1 MKSELDKYIKF
12 HYGYIIV
19 FCCCLIM
26 GINLGLVMSCAG
38 IFYKPVSDELG
49 VSVGDF
55 GLYMTFVYLFSTL
68 MLSIAGR
75 MMDRYSARWLLTLSS
90 ALLGT
95 VMLGMSQLNAVWQ
108 FYIAGAI
115 IGVTLAFLL
124 YLSYPT
130 MVNRWFNSKVGFLI
144 GICSAASGIGGILF
158 NPLGGH
164 LIDQYGWRMTYVIFG
179 MIIVLIVTPLLGLLL
194 RNFPSE
200 IGKEAYGEKQAEVV
214 KSGVDY
220 AAAIKSSAFF
230 ALIIFALLMI
240 SVSTLNLFIPTYVT
254 SVGFTVEQSSFVASA
269 IMLGVTIGK
278 VALGL
283 INDRSG
289 KLGVWT
295 FSLLGTLGFIF
306 LLLGKTE
313 IILMTL
319 GGFLYGWA
327 YAAVTV
333 ETALLA
339 RTVFGSRD
347 YAKIFSNIS
356 IALSA
361 GGAIMSGGWGYL
373 IGVISFDIILLIGMG
388 LVLTSGLIGF
398 YSINLSRKMK
408 L

>member
-1 MKSELDKYIKF
+1 
-12 HYGYIIV
+12 
-19 FCCCLIM
+19 
-26 GINLGLVMSCAG
+26 
-38 IFYKPVSDELG
+38 
-49 VSVGDF
+49 
-55 GLYMTFVYLFSTL
+55 
-68 MLSIAGR
+68 
-75 MMDRYSARWLLTLSS
+75 
-90 ALLGT
+90 
-95 VMLGMSQLNAVWQ
+95 
-108 FYIAGAI
+108 
-115 IGVTLAFLL
+115 
-124 YLSYPT
+124 
-130 MVNRWFNSKVGFLI
+130 
-144 GICSAASGIGGILF
+144 
-158 NPLGGH
+158 
-164 LIDQYGWRMTYVIFG
+164 MTYVIFG
-179 MIIVLIVTPLLGLLL
+179 LIIVLIVTPLLGLLL

-220 AAAIKSSAFF
+220 AVAIKSPAFF

-289 KLGVWT
+289 KLGVWA

-313 IILMTL
+313 IVLMTL

-333 ETALLA
+333 ETALLV

-373 IGVISFDIILLIGMG
+373 IGFISFDIMLLIGMG
-388 LVLTSGLIGF
+388 LVLISGLIGVS
-398 YSINLSRKMK
+398 SIQSSKKMK